1 MGESSRV
8 GYSSTMQERA
18 VETRSVVLQAA
29 AVIFERRGYA
39 AATIAEILQEAGVTK
54 GAAYFH
60 FGSKEALARAVVAEQ
75 FVWRRC
81 QTLDDE
87 DPLQHLVDL
96 SYLFA
101 QALQS
106 DVQVQASIRLTLE
119 RNTFERQPGEA
130 NPYEL
135 WLNDAHTHFDAA
147 AARGELAVPVEAAAN
162 LLVACVT
169 GGQLISEAVSARE
182 DLTDRTHAMWQLLA
196 PTLASADRA
205 AALDLRPLRDR

>member
-1 MGESSRV
+1 
-8 GYSSTMQERA
+8 MQERA